1 MVGITRS
8 KVITCFYLPYVP
20 PLFTFFLLVVGVP
33 NLRHGSA
40 SSLEY
45 TQQPLEHCGDII
57 DHKGNPIFEPDMSL

>member
-1 MVGITRS
+1 M
-8 KVITCFYLPYVP
+8 FLPSICAAP
-20 PLFTFFLLVVGVP
+20 IHLFLLVVGVP

-57 DHKGNPIFEPDMSL
+57 AHKGNPIFEPDMSL